1 MFNTVEQQRQRHK
14 EVVEA
19 CEELERALG
28 DSDESALVA
37 RSCLVDVL
45 QGIGKEVERCGD
57 GSVVSVVSGWG
68 GCFFKTM
75 HVLCFTPRYGLFV
88 CLFVCLFFFSS
99 LLSLS
104 LYIYV
109 CMQNCASI

>member
-1 MFNTVEQQRQRHK
+1 MFNTVEQQRQRQK

-57 GSVVSVVSGWG
+57 VDGDGSVVCGWG

-75 HVLCFTPRYGLFV
+75 HVLCFTPR
-88 CLFVCLFFFSS
+88 
-99 LLSLS
+99 
-104 LYIYV
+104 
-109 CMQNCASI
+109 

>member
-57 GSVVSVVSGWG
+57 GDGSVVSGWG

-75 HVLCFTPRYGLFV
+75 HVLCFTPR
-88 CLFVCLFFFSS
+88 
-99 LLSLS
+99 
-104 LYIYV
+104 
-109 CMQNCASI
+109 

>member
-1 MFNTVEQQRQRHK
+1 MLGLGQQRQK

-19 CEELERALG
+19 CEELERAVVFSKAGDG
-28 DSDESALVA
+28 DSVFQ

-57 GSVVSVVSGWG
+57 GGTVVELVSGWG

-75 HVLCFTPRYGLFV
+75 HVLCFTPRYVYILV
-88 CLFVCLFFFSS
+88 DECLC
-99 LLSLS
+99 
-104 LYIYV
+104 YWI
-109 CMQNCASI
+109 